1 MSRDRAWPWFRA
13 AAAALAA
20 LMWSQPAQAAA
31 VNGLIVRFKDL
42 ATAMPLHGAA
52 AGEGDAQAQS
62 RAAAREQRVLRAAG
76 VQAAQTRVLG
86 RSMRHLDF
94 GRGLGDDEATQLAA
108 ALRLQPEVAWVARNE
123 REHRLQ
129 LATPDDPYFAAGVDA
144 SGQWWLHSATDASA
158 AWGHRRGV
166 PGLQTAWTEAGV
178 AGMARSV
185 VAVLDSGITR
195 HPDLDAHVLPG
206 VDFCCSTTGYDNDGW
221 PGRDFDPRDPGDW
234 VSATDQAA
242 DHALF
247 GGCMV
252 EASSWHGSLIAGMLA
267 AVSNNA
273 EGVAGI
279 HWNGR
284 IVPVR
289 VAGKCGAE
297 LVDIIDA
304 MRWAAGL
311 AVARRSGG
319 MLPLNPNPARIIN
332 LSFGGSGDCNVYQDT
347 IDELRALPAG
357 VVVVAA
363 AGNEH
368 ASAPSRPAKCP
379 GVVGVVALNRDGF
392 KATYSNF
399 GAPLAASGIA
409 TVGGDT
415 ANQGR
420 WSPLADDGLLTLS
433 NGGLQGPGAPGYSR
447 VFGTSFAAPVVAGV
461 MGLMLSVNPA
471 LSGDELVEGLRRSAR
486 RHVVSANPGFGHC
499 SDQTP
504 GRCLCDAATCGV
516 GILDAPEALRYAR
529 DPLAYQPPDS
539 PAMSIDS
546 SQVDAS
552 VALGP
557 DLPPNGA
564 ALATPADESG
574 GGGGAV
580 SAAWLLAL
588 AAAVLAL
595 AAAGRGRHV
604 NCDWRR
610 P

>member
-1 MSRDRAWPWFRA
+1 MSRDRVWRWRRQ
-13 AAAALAA
+13 ALTALAVFAA
-20 LMWSQPAQAAA
+20 LMVPPAAQAAA
-31 VNGLIVRFKDL
+31 VNGLIVRFQDV

-52 AGEGDAQAQS
+52 AGQGEAQAQA
-62 RAAAREQRVLRAAG
+62 RAVAREQRVLRSAG
-76 VQAAQTRVLG
+76 LPAVQTRALG
-86 RSMRHLDF
+86 GSLRHLDF
-94 GRGLGDDEATQLAA
+94 GRSLGADEAARLAA
-108 ALRLQPEVAWVARNE
+108 AVRLQPEVAWVALNE

-129 LATPDDPYFAAGVDA
+129 LVTPDDPYFAAGVDA
-144 SGQWWLHSATDASA
+144 SGQWWLHTATDAA
-158 AWGHRRGV
+158 AAFSHRRGV
-166 PGLQTAWTEAGV
+166 PGLQSAWTEAG
-178 AGMARSV
+178 ASSMARSV

-206 VDFCCSTTGYDNDGW
+206 YDFCCSTAAYDNDGW

-234 VSATDQAA
+234 VSAADQAA
-242 DHALF
+242 DHDLF
-247 GGCMV
+247 GGCKV
-252 EASSWHGSLIAGMLA
+252 EASSWHGSLIAGILA

-273 EGVAGI
+273 EGVAGV

-297 LVDIIDA
+297 VVDIIDA
-304 MRWAAGL
+304 LRWAAGL
-311 AVARRSGG
+311 AVARPGGG
-319 MLPLNPNPARIIN
+319 MLPRNPNPARIIN

-347 IDELRALPAG
+347 IAELRALPAG

-392 KATYSNF
+392 KASYSNF

-433 NGGLQGPGAPGYSR
+433 NAGVQGPGLPAYNR

-461 MGLMLSVNPA
+461 MSLMLSVNPA
-471 LSGDELVEGLRRSAR
+471 LGADELVEGLRRSAR
-486 RHVVSANPGFGHC
+486 RHVVSSNPGFGHC
-499 SDQTP
+499 SEETP
-504 GRCLCDAATCGV
+504 GRCLCDTATCGA
-516 GILDAPEALRYAR
+516 GILDAAEALRYAH
-529 DPLAYQPPDS
+529 DPLAYQSPDS
-539 PAMSIDS
+539 PAVSIDS

-557 DLPPNGA
+557 DLPPNAAAAGA
-564 ALATPADESG
+564 AADH
-574 GGGGAV
+574 GGGAMAGV
-580 SAAWLLAL
+580 WLLAL
-588 AAAVLAL
+588 VAAVLAL
-595 AAAGRGRHV
+595 AGTGRVINWGGR
-604 NCDWRR
+604 RR

>member
-1 MSRDRAWPWFRA
+1 MSRDQAWPGWQ
-13 AAAALAA
+13 AALAA
-20 LMWSQPAQAAA
+20 LAVALLLPLSAQAAS
-31 VNGLIVRFKDL
+31 VNGLIVRFKE
-42 ATAMPLHGAA
+42 TASAVPLHGAVA
-52 AGEGDAQAQS
+52 DEGGAQAQS

-76 VQAAQTRVLG
+76 VQPAQTRAL
-86 RSMRHLDF
+86 SPAMRHLDF
-94 GRGLGDDEATQLAA
+94 GRALGTDEATRLAA
-108 ALRLQPEVAWVARNE
+108 TLRLQPEVAWVALNE

-129 LATPDDPYFAAGVDA
+129 LVTPDDPYFAAGVDV
-144 SGQWWLHSATDASA
+144 SGQWWLHTATDAAA
-158 AWGHRRGV
+158 AWARRRGV
-166 PGLQTAWTEAGV
+166 PGLQAAWTDADA
-178 AGMARSV
+178 AGMARTV

-206 VDFCCSTTGYDNDGW
+206 FDFCCSTAGYDNDGW

-234 VSATDQAA
+234 VSAADQAN
-242 DHALF
+242 DRNLF
-247 GGCMV
+247 GGCAV
-252 EASSWHGSLIAGMLA
+252 EASSWHGSLIAGILA

-297 LVDIIDA
+297 LVDIIDG

-311 AVARRSGG
+311 AVARPGG
-319 MLPLNPNPARIIN
+319 GTLPLNPNPARIIN

-363 AGNEH
+363 AGNDH
-368 ASAPSRPAKCP
+368 SSAPSRPAKCP

-433 NGGLQGPGAPGYSR
+433 NGGLQGPGSPTYSR

-471 LSGDELVEGLRRSAR
+471 LSADELVEGLRRSAR
-486 RHVVSANPGFGHC
+486 RHVVSANPGFGQC
-499 SDQTP
+499 SEETP
-504 GRCLCDAATCGV
+504 GRCLCDTATCGA

-529 DPLAYQPPDS
+529 DPLAYQSPDS
-539 PAMSIDS
+539 PGAWIDS

-557 DLPPNGA
+557 DLPPNA
-564 ALATPADESG
+564 APVAAAPEQG
-574 GGGGAV
+574 GGGGAM
-580 SAAWLLAL
+580 AGAWLLAL
-588 AAAVLAL
+588 AAAAFFLFSW
-595 AAAGRGRHV
+595 RER
-604 NCDWRR
+604 RR